1 MDFCNYKQY
10 TDGMTTAPD
19 PAYILFGIKHSGKTT
34 QGRLL
39 SKKISFPFVDIDE
52 IITKQTGFTP
62 RQIYFDYGPEKFMSA
77 EEKICSVLE
86 KKDRHRDRRRYMRQ
100 RSGAHAFTRFGNV
113 YFS

>member
-39 SKKISFPFVDIDE
+39 SKKIYKADGLYAASNILRLR
-52 IITKQTGFTP
+52 TGK
-62 RQIYFDYGPEKFMSA
+62 IYECGRKNLQRA
-77 EEKICSVLE
+77 R
-86 KKDRHRDRRRYMRQ
+86 KKMFR
-100 RSGAHAFTRFGNV
+100 
-113 YFS
+113 